1 MEASKRSII
10 LRLPRGVSDNITRS
24 SILQAL
30 YVIAKTDINEVEYI
44 SQQYNNYTWRIT
56 FKKDFSIAKL
66 IGEKVRFSGVDVE
79 LEDFSEFSNFRF
91 SSYKVMWLPH
101 EFPTSQISDFFKK
114 NGDISSVSIIEE
126 VTSLNLD
133 DLSEIKVK
141 TGNLLVKIKQK
152 KDSKDLPV
160 TGIHMIQSFKCFVHK
175 LGEKP
180 KCLRCN
186 ETGHIRKKCPK
197 NSIFC
202 IKCKKIGH
210 VISNCNMA
218 LATTNQIVEAPDEHD
233 DTHEDLTGL
242 EDTSIKDNYSSSI
255 NNENITPA
263 KIKTLY
269 NNINSELEVLETKKR
284 KKQDGKETST
294 SESSP
299 ISKNPKNL
307 ENQEQISQSNE
318 INHIN
323 VENGHIPIEEIS
335 IDSASSEV

>member
-1 MEASKRSII
+1 
-10 LRLPRGVSDNITRS
+10 
-24 SILQAL
+24 
-30 YVIAKTDINEVEYI
+30 
-44 SQQYNNYTWRIT
+44 
-56 FKKDFSIAKL
+56 
-66 IGEKVRFSGVDVE
+66 
-79 LEDFSEFSNFRF
+79 
-91 SSYKVMWLPH
+91 
-101 EFPTSQISDFFKK
+101 
-114 NGDISSVSIIEE
+114 
-126 VTSLNLD
+126 
-133 DLSEIKVK
+133 
-141 TGNLLVKIKQK
+141 
-152 KDSKDLPV
+152 
-160 TGIHMIQSFKCFVHK
+160 
-175 LGEKP
+175 
-180 KCLRCN
+180 
-186 ETGHIRKKCPK
+186 
-197 NSIFC
+197 
-202 IKCKKIGH
+202 
-210 VISNCNMA
+210 MA